1 MKFTIAFLL
10 CLSVLLVLSCVQD
23 STPTVTPV
31 RYTIIVSDTLDS
43 VLDSAHVQLMTQN
56 LDSFAVFTP
65 TSGEAVFPE
74 VSSDINQFSV
84 SKSGYYS
91 KDSVDYVPQPSDSVN
106 ASVVLRVIRFRLS
119 KIPSTDTT
127 TK

>member
-43 VLDSAHVQLMTQN
+43 VLDSARVQLMTQN
-56 LDSFAVFTP
+56 LDSFAVLTP